1 MVTDTAPRPA
11 PPPPAGF
18 EAGASAPPPAHRP
31 RRWPPLLRWLL
42 WPTTALA
49 LAVVALWFWA
59 GSAASLPQALA
70 LVQRLLPTGQHLEFE
85 GTQGSLRDGGQLAR
99 LQWTQPELRVQ
110 VQGLRWAWDLQAL
123 LGGTLRLTDLS
134 ADALTVERSP
144 APAPKRPRT
153 PPAQATLPLAIDTP
167 LQLGRLQWGP
177 TPAQTLQHLE
187 AHYRY
192 QDATHALELR
202 RLDWADGR
210 YQGRLTLGAT
220 GALPLALELQ
230 AQVQTPASALGTA
243 TPLALALQAQ
253 AHGTLGSADAALAV
267 TAQLDT
273 AAPPGSGNAAS
284 SPLSSAR
291 LQATLRPW
299 AAQPLQQAQASVQ
312 ALDLALLWPT
322 APRTALSGEAALRP
336 LPDQPLTGW
345 ALQADLANAAPGR
358 WNDARLPLA
367 QLKAEGRLLQAE
379 TGAAVELES
388 SEALLGPGGRD
399 GRIRLHGRW
408 QAAPALVQG
417 EATLTGVSLAAV
429 QQGWDAAPLAGHV
442 TARQGADG
450 IVRFAADLRAAA
462 AATGGLRSVQALALQ
477 GQWNGARDG
486 GTLVLERLRLA
497 ALQARLE
504 ADALTLSRT
513 PLRAAGEA
521 RASLPGATLAWS
533 GQWSA
538 AQGRGQ
544 AQLRWSDAAAAQ
556 AWLAQWPGMAE
567 RLAAG
572 RASGQGEAQAQWQGG
587 WQSAL
592 DAWAALQQGR
602 PPAASAPG
610 MPWQLRLRSD
620 RGGWQPA
627 GGTAATQWSGL
638 DVQAQGD
645 LRQLQLRA
653 QGDVQSGPHR
663 VAARTEGQARWSG
676 AGQLQ
681 TTVDRLEARW
691 NKGRHTP
698 WTARLDAPVQ
708 ATVRWPLPDS
718 RTPWQL
724 EAAAGALQVQGPA
737 AGPLRLRWSPTRLA
751 GGSATPLAVQT
762 EGELQGLT
770 LAWIDALQQRALPA
784 PTPLAQ
790 HGLRG
795 DLELAARWSLNA
807 QDDRLRL
814 QAELT
819 RRSGDLEVPAAD
831 TSTPTT
837 VRSSGPQARDAG
849 GERKPALRSTEPAP
863 AASRAGLRE
872 ARLSVD
878 VAPGGRVDARL
889 RWDSERVG
897 QADVQLQTQLAVA
910 PVWTTFAWA
919 DDAPLS
925 GQVRARLP
933 DLGVWSALAP
943 PGWRVRGTLG
953 ADVALSGT
961 RQTPRWSGSLQADG
975 LRVRSV
981 LEGIDLQDGRLRATL
996 QGDALE
1002 ITELR
1007 LRGASGGGARILG
1020 PSGNR
1025 TAPPADGGLLEAT
1038 GRVRWSQGA
1047 ANAAGQALSLQL
1059 QAQATA
1065 LQVLARADRQLS
1077 VSGPLTLQIDDGQV
1091 RVRGNLRAQRAA
1103 IVLPEESAPRLG
1115 DDVVVHSR
1123 RHSAPNSPPETA
1135 TEGPAAAVR
1144 SARPADIQ
1152 LTVDLGDDFALQ
1164 GLGITTRLRGS
1175 VELRGPATADTPP
1188 RVLGEIR
1195 TEQGRYRAWGQVLD
1209 VESGLI
1215 RFNGPYQNPSL
1226 DILALRPQLAV
1237 RAGVQVTGSA
1247 QSPRVRL
1254 YSDPELPD
1262 AEKLAWVVLGRSA
1275 AGGGAEA
1282 ALLQQAALAFLGRQ
1296 GNQTAANVASRLGL
1310 DEIGFK
1316 GPGSGDDAS
1325 SAALTFGKRLA
1336 RNLYVSYERSLS
1348 GTLGTLYIFYDLS
1361 RRLTLRGQTGEK
1373 SAVDL
1378 IYTVQYD

>member
-1 MVTDTAPRPA
+1 MATDTTPHAPPA
-11 PPPPAGF
+11 PPPAGF
-18 EAGASAPPPAHRP
+18 GAGSSAPAPAPRP
-31 RRWPPLLRWLL
+31 RLRSPLLRWLL
-42 WPTTALA
+42 WPATALA
-49 LAVVALWFWA
+49 LAMVALWLWA

-70 LVQRLLPTGQHLEFE
+70 LVQHLLPAEQRLEFE

-99 LQWTQPELRVQ
+99 LQWTQPGLRVQ
-110 VQGLRWAWDLQAL
+110 VHGLRWSWDLQAL
-123 LGGTLRLTDLS
+123 LGGTLRLTELS
-134 ADALTVERSP
+134 AEAVTVEQGP
-144 APAPKRPRT
+144 TPAPKSPRT
-153 PPAQATLPLAIDTP
+153 PPAQATLPLTIDTP
-167 LQLGRLQWGP
+167 LQLDRLQWGS
-177 TPAQTLQHLE
+177 TPAQTLQHLQ

-192 QDATHALELR
+192 QDAAHVLELR

-220 GALPLALELQ
+220 GGL
-230 AQVQTPASALGTA
+230 
-243 TPLALALQAQ
+243 PLALALQAQ
-253 AHGTLGSADAALAV
+253 MQAPASALGTAAPLALTLQAQAHGMLAGADATLAV
-267 TAQLDT
+267 TAQLDA
-273 AAPPGSGNAAS
+273 AAPPAPATVTG
-284 SPLSSAR
+284 SPLPSAR
-291 LQATLRPW
+291 LQATVRPW

-322 APRTALSGEAALRP
+322 APHTVLSGQVALQP
-336 LPDQPLTGW
+336 LPDPAPTAW
-345 ALQADLANAAPGR
+345 ALQADLTNAAPGR
-358 WNDARLPLA
+358 WNDARAPLA
-367 QLKAEGRLLQAE
+367 QLKAAGRLRQTE
-379 TGAAVELES
+379 TGSLVELEP

-399 GRIRLHGRW
+399 GRIRLQGRW
-408 QAAPALVQG
+408 QTAPTLVQG

-429 QQGWDAAPLAGHV
+429 QQGWDATPLAGRV
-442 TARQGADG
+442 TARQEADG
-450 IVRFAADLRAAA
+450 IVRFAANLRAAA

-477 GQWNGARDG
+477 GQWNAARDG
-486 GTLVLERLRLA
+486 GTLVFERLRLA
-497 ALQARLE
+497 ALQVRLE
-504 ADALTLSRT
+504 ADDLTLSRT

-533 GQWSA
+533 GEWSA
-538 AQGRGQ
+538 LQGRGQ

-556 AWLAQWPGMAE
+556 AWLAQWPGMTE
-567 RLAAG
+567 RLPAG
-572 RASGQGEAQAQWQGG
+572 RASGQGEVQAQWHGG

-602 PPAASAPG
+602 LPPGSAASL
-610 MPWQLRLRSD
+610 PWQLRLRSD

-627 GGTAATQWSGL
+627 GGAAATQWSGL
-638 DVQAQGD
+638 DVQAHGD
-645 LRQLQLRA
+645 LRQLHMRA

-663 VAARTEGQARWSG
+663 VTVQTQGQVRWSV

-681 TTVDRLEARW
+681 ATVDRLESRW
-691 NKGRHTP
+691 SEGRHPP

-708 ATVRWPLPDS
+708 ATLRWPLPNTRAS
-718 RTPWQL
+718 WQID
-724 EAAAGALQVQGPA
+724 AAAGALQVQGPA
-737 AGPLRLRWSPTRLA
+737 AGPLRLHWAPTRVA
-751 GGSATPLAVQT
+751 GGSAMPLAVQT
-762 EGELQGLT
+762 QGELQGLT
-770 LAWIDALQQRALPA
+770 LAWIDALQQRGLPTH
-784 PTPLAQ
+784 PSLAQ
-790 HGLRG
+790 RGLRG
-795 DLELAARWSLNA
+795 DLALAARWSLNA

-814 QAELT
+814 QAELA

-831 TSTPTT
+831 TSAPASATT
-837 VRSSGPQARDAG
+837 SVRSGDPQAHAA
-849 GERKPALRSTEPAP
+849 EP
-863 AASRAGLRE
+863 AASGRAGLR
-872 ARLSVD
+872 
-878 VAPGGRVDARL
+878 DARL
-889 RWDSERVG
+889 TLDLTPDGRVSARLHWDSERAG
-897 QADVQLQTQLAVA
+897 QADAQLHTQLAIA
-910 PVWTTFAWA
+910 PAWTVWAWA
-919 DDAPLS
+919 ADAPLS

-933 DLGVWSALAP
+933 DLGAWSALAP

-961 RQTPRWSGSLQADG
+961 RQAPLWRGSLQADG

-1025 TAPPADGGLLEAT
+1025 TAPPADGGLLQAT
-1038 GRVRWSQGA
+1038 GRVRWAGGGA
-1047 ANAAGQALSLQL
+1047 HPQALSLQL

-1091 RVRGNLRAQRAA
+1091 RVRGTLWVQRAA
-1103 IVLPEESAPRLG
+1103 LVLPEESAPRLG

-1123 RHSAPNSPPETA
+1123 RQSAPKPPPETA
-1135 TEGPAAAVR
+1135 DEGPATAVR
-1144 SARPADIQ
+1144 SARPADIV

-1164 GLGITTRLRGS
+1164 GLGITTRLKGL

-1282 ALLQQAALAFLGRQ
+1282 ALLQQAALAILGQR
-1296 GNQTAANVASRLGL
+1296 GNQTATTVASRLGL

-1316 GPGSGDDAS
+1316 GPGSGEDAN